1 VERRHRD
8 QNQDGGETKQH
19 EQSGQPSPR
28 STHSGAPTLAA
39 STVPSMDITSAL
51 ICNYAEVR
59 EGLLFIAGGGV
70 TRLVRPE
77 YPATLGICVA
87 VVMEGTEGE
96 VAGIPHDIQLLVR
109 DGDGQP
115 VAEVKG
121 GFQAG
126 DNLRLEPAEMVQL
139 PIAFNLTGVV
149 VPAPG
154 AYDIDVAIDGGHLAG
169 QPERTVTIRATTPA

>member
-1 VERRHRD
+1 MAI
-8 QNQDGGETKQH
+8 TAKTAA
-19 EQSGQPSPR
+19 SPR
-28 STHSGAPTLAA
+28 STIRVGGGRHRVEAIAA
-39 STVPSMDITSAL
+39 HDVTAAATATTVPAVDITSAL

-77 YPATLGICVA
+77 YPAALGICVA

-96 VAGIPHDIQLLVR
+96 VAGIPHDIQLVVR
-109 DGDGQP
+109 DTDGQL

-126 DNLRLEPAEMVQL
+126 DNLHLEPGELVQL

-149 VPAPG
+149 VPAAG

-169 QPERTVTIRATTPA
+169 QPERTVTIRATTSG